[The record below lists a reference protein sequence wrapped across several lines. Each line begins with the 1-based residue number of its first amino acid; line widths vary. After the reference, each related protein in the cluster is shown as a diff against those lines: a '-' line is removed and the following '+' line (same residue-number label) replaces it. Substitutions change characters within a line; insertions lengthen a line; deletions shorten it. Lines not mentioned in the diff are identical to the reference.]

1 MRTRPAFF
9 PSDSTIRE
17 NENNSDFHA
26 TGALPVLPIT
36 FFLPETL
43 TRIIFGHLLVVCALL
58 VFNRYDKTFHIP
70 SFITHFLLSVILHI
84 QYQHSMQASIKLTV
98 IIMLC
103 IVSRVL
109 DCVCARV
116 CSTIQPVH
124 IVIRVIKMATLS
136 GS

>member
-1 MRTRPAFF
+1 
-9 PSDSTIRE
+9 
-17 NENNSDFHA
+17 
-26 TGALPVLPIT
+26 
-36 FFLPETL
+36 
-43 TRIIFGHLLVVCALL
+43 
-58 VFNRYDKTFHIP
+58 
-70 SFITHFLLSVILHI
+70 
-84 QYQHSMQASIKLTV
+84 MQASIKLTV